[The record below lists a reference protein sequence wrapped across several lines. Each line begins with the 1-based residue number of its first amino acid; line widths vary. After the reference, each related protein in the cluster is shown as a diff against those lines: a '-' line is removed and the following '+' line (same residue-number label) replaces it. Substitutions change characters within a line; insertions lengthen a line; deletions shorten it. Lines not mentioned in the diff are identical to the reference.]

1 MYCFGRRSSN
11 SALTAS
17 SSERLLISWMVSSVT
32 SGRRWVWTH
41 RLRMPMVR
49 SGVSSYN
56 LRATHAALF
65 GFGRRPGNLCCRL
78 WRISGFGDAS
88 FADLSVCPVFCAG
101 IVRPLF
107 SFTVFGLTSFGREI
121 DVFGCE
127 VEVQGG
133 CGSTLYLF
141 IETSGVLIFLL
152 SRAVITAERRENPP
166 CLARLAA
173 LRVLLFL
180 LWSYRGPGRG
190 Y

>member
-1 MYCFGRRSSN
+1 
-11 SALTAS
+11 
-17 SSERLLISWMVSSVT
+17 
-32 SGRRWVWTH
+32 
-41 RLRMPMVR
+41 MPMVL

-56 LRATHAALF
+56 RRATHAALF

-107 SFTVFGLTSFGREI
+107 CGFGDASSADLSVRPVFTVFGLARFGREI

-133 CGSTLYLF
+133 CGSTSYLF

-166 CLARLAA
+166 YLERLAA
-173 LRVLLFL
+173 LGGRLFL